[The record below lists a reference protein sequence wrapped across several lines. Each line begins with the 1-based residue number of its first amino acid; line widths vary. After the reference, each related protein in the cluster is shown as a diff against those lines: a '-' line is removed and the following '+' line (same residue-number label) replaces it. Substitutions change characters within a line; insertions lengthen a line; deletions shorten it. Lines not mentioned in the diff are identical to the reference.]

1 MDLTEKVLKSEPVFD
16 GRVINLRVDT
26 VTLPDGNTSIREVI
40 AHPGG
45 VCVMAVDDEE
55 NVFMVRQYRYSTK
68 QVLLEIP
75 AGKLEYGEDYFEAA
89 KRELEEEAG
98 VVAENYVYLGYF
110 YPTPAYCEEKIHMYF
125 ASGLTKTRQNL
136 DDDEF
141 LEVEKIPYDSLLE
154 MISKGEIIDGK
165 TALAALRAREYIKG
179 EKNYGKQ

>member
-1 MDLTEKVLKSEPVFD
+1 MDLTEKTVKSEKVFE

-26 VTLPDGNTSIREVI
+26 VTLPDGKLSTREVI

-45 VCVMAVDDEE
+45 VCVLAVDDEK
-55 NVFMVRQYRYSTK
+55 NVFMVRQYRYPTN

-136 DDDEF
+136 DDEEF
-141 LEVEKIPYDSLLE
+141 LEVEKIPYTKLLD
-154 MISKGEIIDGK
+154 MINSGEIIDGK
-165 TALAALRAREYIKG
+165 TALAALRSKKYITG
-179 EKNYGKQ
+179 E

>member
-1 MDLTEKVLKSEPVFD
+1 MDLIEKTLKSEPIFK
-16 GRVINLRVDT
+16 GRVIDLRVDT
-26 VTLPDGNTSIREVI
+26 VTLPDGNVSTREVI

-45 VCVMAVDDEE
+45 VCVLAVDEE
-55 NVFMVRQYRYSTK
+55 KNVFMVRQYRYPTK

-125 ASGLTKTRQNL
+125 ASGLTKTKQNL
-136 DDDEF
+136 DDEEF
-141 LEVEKIPYDSLLE
+141 LEVEKVPYDKLLE

-165 TALAALRAREYIKG
+165 TALAALRARDYIITG
-179 EKNYGKQ
+179 D

>member
-1 MDLTEKVLKSEPVFD
+1 MDLTEKTVKSEKVFE

-26 VTLPDGNTSIREVI
+26 VTLPDGKLSTREVI

-45 VCVMAVDDEE
+45 VCVLAVDDEK
-55 NVFMVRQYRYSTK
+55 NVFMVRQYRYPTN

-110 YPTPAYCEEKIHMYF
+110 YPTPAYCEEKIHMYL

-136 DDDEF
+136 DDEEF
-141 LEVEKIPYDSLLE
+141 LEVEKIPYTKLLD
-154 MISKGEIIDGK
+154 MINSGEIIDGK
-165 TALAALRAREYIKG
+165 TVLAALRSKKYITG
-179 EKNYGKQ
+179 E

>member
-1 MDLTEKVLKSEPVFD
+1 MDLTEKTIKSEPVFK
-16 GRVINLRVDT
+16 GRVIDLRVDT
-26 VTLPDGNTSIREVI
+26 VTLPDSNTSTREVI

-45 VCVMAVDDEE
+45 VCVLAVDDEK
-55 NVFMVRQYRYSTK
+55 NVFMVRQYRYPTK

-98 VVAENYVYLGYF
+98 VIAENYIYLGYF

-125 ASGLTKTRQNL
+125 ASGLTKTKQNL
-136 DDDEF
+136 DDEEF
-141 LEVEKIPYDSLLE
+141 LEVEKIFFDKLLE

-179 EKNYGKQ
+179 E

>member
-1 MDLTEKVLKSEPVFD
+1 MDLTEKTLKSEPIFK
-16 GRVINLRVDT
+16 GRVIDLRVDT
-26 VTLPDGNTSIREVI
+26 VTLPDGNVSTREVI

-45 VCVMAVDDEE
+45 VCVLAVDEE
-55 NVFMVRQYRYSTK
+55 KNVFMVRQYRYPTK

-75 AGKLEYGEDYFEAA
+75 AGKLEYGEDYFKAA

-125 ASGLTKTRQNL
+125 ASGLTKTKQNL
-136 DDDEF
+136 DDEEF
-141 LEVEKIPYDSLLE
+141 LEVEKVPYDKLLE

-165 TALAALRAREYIKG
+165 TALAALRARDYIITG
-179 EKNYGKQ
+179 D